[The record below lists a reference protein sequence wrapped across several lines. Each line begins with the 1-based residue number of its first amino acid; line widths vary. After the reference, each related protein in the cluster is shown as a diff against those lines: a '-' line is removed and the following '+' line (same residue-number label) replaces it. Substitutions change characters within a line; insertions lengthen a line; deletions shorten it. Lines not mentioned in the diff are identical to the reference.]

1 MSSDLNYLLT
11 LDVPEKL
18 ELIGVLW
25 DSIDESTHPV
35 AMPDALVAELDR
47 RKAGVVLQQLRK
59 RCRADSVVIPPR
71 AANTAVDEDLE
82 HTATATLGSELEA
95 VFHR

>member
-47 RKAGVVLQQLRK
+47 RKAAAERDPSRLIPWETVRK
-59 RCRADSVVIPPR
+59 RMGLSD
-71 AANTAVDEDLE
+71 
-82 HTATATLGSELEA
+82 G
-95 VFHR
+95 

>member
-25 DSIDESTHPV
+25 ESIDQSAHPV
-35 AMPDALVAELDR
+35 SMSDELVAELDR
-47 RKAGVVLQQLRK
+47 RKAEVERDPSLLVPWEVVRT
-59 RCRADSVVIPPR
+59 R
-71 AANTAVDEDLE
+71 
-82 HTATATLGSELEA
+82 LGLG
-95 VFHR
+95 HG

>member
-25 DSIDESTHPV
+25 QSIDAAGEPI
-35 AMPDALVAELDR
+35 AMPDSLVAELDR
-47 RKAGVVLQQLRK
+47 RKA
-59 RCRADSVVIPPR
+59 
-71 AANTAVDEDLE
+71 AAERDPSSLVPWETIKQR
-82 HTATATLGSELEA
+82 LGMSN
-95 VFHR
+95 V

>member
-25 DSIDESTHPV
+25 DSIDASAHSVSMSDE
-35 AMPDALVAELDR
+35 LVAELDR
-47 RKAGVVLQQLRK
+47 RKAEVERDPSLLVPWEVVRS
-59 RCRADSVVIPPR
+59 R
-71 AANTAVDEDLE
+71 
-82 HTATATLGSELEA
+82 LGLG
-95 VFHR
+95 HG